1 MSSLESQIVSI
12 FEEKLFSIRSAEKGD
27 RYYECG
33 RDELLKQLQGF
44 IRENQ
49 RIQLLLPAFPC
60 KSPNLEKVSGKLPD
74 AGEVLALEYLNN
86 ICREIS
92 LLYEPGCDLKIW
104 SDGGVFGDL
113 IAVSEQDI
121 ETYVRLLKYYSMTM
135 SHIEWDCMNN
145 YVNMKKGES
154 LVGKYGSKSF
164 SFEQW
169 LLKSEDNRQ
178 QYVHLRRFIEK
189 DLDNVDEYKKLS
201 RRQIRERM
209 KLVAEEMI
217 TRNEALG
224 NLLKEHY
231 PNHIRL
237 SIHQHVNDGR
247 KFTIRFFAQS
257 HNSSEN
263 SSILRTPWHNSFV
276 INADG
281 SPTMVPYRQLNLQSE
296 HVPIM
301 FKDQIWCF
309 IQLPQDAPPSLAS
322 KVKLS
327 FLGKSPRFG
336 LSIDLNKEV
345 DVSQLNADW
354 MKMLLQKFGLV
365 VLRRCQQ
372 SLDKDSYLQFCEQF
386 GGPVMWN
393 FGPLLSIKP
402 APEAASGHESRELL
416 PLHFD
421 LSYPPEYLR
430 KTGLYKDYVPQYLML
445 YCLQAPLESHGGQ
458 TTFVNGRLLLESIK
472 EKDILQW
479 KTMDVSSIT
488 RKSFFGGQAYTYPMI
503 MSHPQTNEDILRFLE
518 RSNTISQPIESQC
531 SINGT
536 IMDST
541 DFEEFNH
548 RMAKKLRDPN
558 WYIEYTWN
566 NDDLVL
572 VENHLLLHGRT
583 AINNESER
591 ELWRVQV
598 Y

>member
-1 MSSLESQIVSI
+1 MSSLASQIVKI
-12 FEEKLFSIRSAEKGD
+12 FEQKLFSIRSAEQGD
-27 RYYECG
+27 LYETCG
-33 RDELLKQLQGF
+33 RDELLKQVQGF
-44 IRENQ
+44 ITDNR

-74 AGEVLALEYLNN
+74 AGELYALEYLND

-92 LLYEPGCDLKIW
+92 LLYQPGCDLKIW

-113 IAVSEQDI
+113 IAVPEEDI
-121 ETYVRLLKYYSMTM
+121 ATYVRLLQYYSMTM
-135 SHIEWDCMNN
+135 SHIEWDSMNN
-145 YVNMKKGES
+145 YVNLKQGET
-154 LVGKYGSKSF
+154 LIGKYGSKTF

-189 DLDNVDEYKKLS
+189 DLNNVAEYKKIS
-201 RRQIRERM
+201 RRQFRERM

-224 NLLKEHY
+224 NLLKQHY
-231 PNHIRL
+231 SNHIRL

-247 KFTIRFFAQS
+247 KFTIRFFAQ
-257 HNSSEN
+257 NYQQSEHQ
-263 SSILRTPWHNSFV
+263 SILRTPWHNSFV

-281 SPTMVPYRQLNLQSE
+281 TPNIVSYRQLNLESE

-301 FKDQIWCF
+301 FKNQIWCF
-309 IQLPQDAPPSLAS
+309 VQLPKDSPLSLAS
-322 KVKLS
+322 KLKLS
-327 FLGKSPRFG
+327 FLGQSPRFG
-336 LSIDLNKEV
+336 LAIDLNKEV
-345 DVSQLNADW
+345 NVVELDSNW

-372 SLDKDSYLQFCEQF
+372 SFDKDSYVQFCETF
-386 GGPVMWN
+386 GESVMWK
-393 FGPLLSIKP
+393 FGPLLPIKP
-402 APEAASGHESRELL
+402 EAEASSGHESREML

-421 LSYPPEYLR
+421 LSYPPDYLR

-445 YCLQAPLESHGGQ
+445 YCVQAPLEQCGGK
-458 TTFVNGRLLLESIK
+458 TTFVNGRLLLESMK
-472 EKDILQW
+472 EEDILEW
-479 KTMDVSSIT
+479 KTMDISSIT
-488 RKSFFGGQAYTYPMI
+488 RRSYFGGQTYTYPMI
-503 MSHPQTNEDILRFLE
+503 MSHPKTNENILRFSE
-518 RSNTISQPIESQC
+518 RSNTVSQPIESQG
-531 SINGT
+531 SINGS

-541 DFEEFNH
+541 EFDQFNR
-548 RMAKKLRDPN
+548 RMEKKLRDPN
-558 WYIEYTWN
+558 WYIEHSWN

-583 AINNESER
+583 AIENDSER